1 MCHCDKCDLQLILF
15 CIFSQSFFEWF
26 LFVYA
31 LKPKG
36 QIDTPEEFVM
46 ALNSSEFRGDKRYEV
61 ISALRVAL
69 TNNPVS

>member
-1 MCHCDKCDLQLILF
+1 MIFARSLSIF
-15 CIFSQSFFEWF
+15 CFA
-26 LFVYA
+26 LCV

-36 QIDTPEEFVM
+36 QIDMPEEFVM
-46 ALNSSEFRGDKRYEV
+46 ALNSSEFRGDKQCEV

>member
-1 MCHCDKCDLQLILF
+1 
-15 CIFSQSFFEWF
+15 
-26 LFVYA
+26 V

-46 ALNSSEFRGDKRYEV
+46 ALNSSEFRGDKRCEV

>member
-1 MCHCDKCDLQLILF
+1 MQMPLSFSCGLF
-15 CIFSQSFFEWF
+15 SFKWF
-26 LFVYA
+26 VVFFV

-36 QIDTPEEFVM
+36 QIDMPEEFVM
-46 ALNSSEFRGDKRYEV
+46 ALNSSEFRGDKRCEV

>member
-1 MCHCDKCDLQLILF
+1 MQLQLRFNCSFLF
-15 CIFSQSFFEWF
+15 CQVICSFF
-26 LFVYA
+26 V

-36 QIDTPEEFVM
+36 QIDMPEEFVM
-46 ALNSSEFRGDKRYEV
+46 ALNSSEFRGDKRCEV